1 MAHHLVILKKVYLDR
16 ILDGSK
22 TVECRLSC
30 ALLPPF
36 GSVRRGDTLWL
47 KQSGHWIRGTA
58 RVRSVHYFHP
68 LDRVILATLKERYGR
83 AIGADRAFFQ
93 WKKQRRFATV
103 IRLGEVRGT
112 APIVYPK
119 SDRRAWVVLPGPL
132 MDLHHLSR

>member
-30 ALLPPF
+30 TRRPPY

-58 RVRSVHYFHP
+58 RVRSVCYFHP
-68 LDRVILATLKERYGR
+68 LDRVMLAMLKDRYSR
-83 AIGADRAFFQ
+83 AIGADRAFFR

-103 IRLGEVRGT
+103 IRLGGVQDI
-112 APIVYPK
+112 APIVYTK
-119 SDRRAWVVLPGPL
+119 SDRRAWVLLPGPL
-132 MDLHHLSR
+132 RGSDHLSR

>member
-1 MAHHLVILKKVYLDR
+1 MAHHLVILKKAYLDR

-30 ALLPPF
+30 VRLPPY

-58 RVRSVHYFHP
+58 RVRSVRYFHP
-68 LDRVILATLKERYGR
+68 LDRAMLALLKERYSR
-83 AIGADRAFFQ
+83 AIGADRSFFR

-103 IRLGEVRGT
+103 IRLSQVRDI
-112 APIVYPK
+112 APIAYPK
-119 SDRRAWVVLPGPL
+119 SDRRAWVVLPGPSQ
-132 MDLHHLSR
+132 DSDHLSR